1 MPKCFNDPSRSYK
14 GTEPSPKGY
23 GICAHLQKIG
33 SIRLGKD
40 RHLWIIK
47 KLKNGTKRWVKVFND
62 SKIETLKVYLK
73 PKVSIIEINE
83 DNELYEGSFQRMPK
97 KYKELVKKYLEY
109 IEDKFFD
116 VALKETISY
125 EVQFETTMKRFNIN
139 NKYDIKDFD
148 LTKKDYKLKNG
159 KMVYE
164 ISLRNEQKKYL
175 GYFVQ
180 QIEEQLDLGSDG
192 WGGSDIV
199 FLDTEKAKKLKL
211 GNIPKNIV
219 FDIFPIFDCIKIK

>member
-40 RHLWIIK
+40 GHLWIIK
-47 KLKNGTKRWVKVFND
+47 KIKNGIKRWVKVPNY
-62 SKIETLKVYLK
+62 SKIETLKLYLK

-83 DNELYEGSFQRMPK
+83 DKELYEGSFQRMPK
-97 KYKELVKKYLEY
+97 KYKEFVKKYLEY
-109 IEDKFFD
+109 LEDKFFD

-125 EVQFETTMKRFNIN
+125 EVQFETTRKIFNIK

-148 LTKKDYKLKNG
+148 LTKKDYKLRKG

-164 ISLRNEQKKYL
+164 ISLRDEQKKYL

-211 GNIPKNIV
+211 GKIPKNII
-219 FDIFPIFDCIKIK
+219 FDIFPTFDCIKI

>member
-1 MPKCFNDPSRSYK
+1 
-14 GTEPSPKGY
+14 
-23 GICAHLQKIG
+23 
-33 SIRLGKD
+33 
-40 RHLWIIK
+40 
-47 KLKNGTKRWVKVFND
+47 
-62 SKIETLKVYLK
+62 
-73 PKVSIIEINE
+73 
-83 DNELYEGSFQRMPK
+83 
-97 KYKELVKKYLEY
+97 
-109 IEDKFFD
+109 
-116 VALKETISY
+116 
-125 EVQFETTMKRFNIN
+125 MKRFNIN

-192 WGGSDIV
+192 WGESDIV

>member
-1 MPKCFNDPSRSYK
+1 MTKCFNDPSRSYK
-14 GTEPSPKGY
+14 GTEQSPKGY

-40 RHLWIIK
+40 GHLWIIK
-47 KLKNGTKRWVKVFND
+47 KIKNGTKRWFKVLND

-73 PKVSIIEINE
+73 PKVSIIEINK
-83 DNELYEGSFQRMPK
+83 DKELYEGSFLRMSK
-97 KYKELVKKYLEY
+97 KYKEIVKKYLEY

-125 EVQFETTMKRFNIN
+125 EVQFEITRKRFNIN

-164 ISLRNEQKKYL
+164 ISLRDEQKKYL
-175 GYFVQ
+175 EYFVQ

-192 WGGSDIV
+192 WVKVILY
-199 FLDTEKAKKLKL
+199 F
-211 GNIPKNIV
+211 
-219 FDIFPIFDCIKIK
+219 